1 MMRTFQFV
9 LFCLFLLPF
18 QASAEEEG
26 KAKIVTSHNKASQ
39 CISPVHIRKIDGREV
54 AVQRMGFDLDPGK
67 HTMAGSAII
76 DTSFCPVVGKST
88 SYGDSAPPLE
98 AEFEAGKTY
107 YVGLDHSASNRNDW
121 KYVIW
126 KVKD

>member
-18 QASAEEEG
+18 QANAGEEG

-39 CISPVHIRKIDGREV
+39 CISPVHIRNIDGREV

-88 SYGDSAPPLE
+88 SYRDSAPPLE

-107 YVGLDHSASNRNDW
+107 WVGFNHKSPNRKDW

-126 KVKD
+126 KVKG

>member
-1 MMRTFQFV
+1 MMKIFQFL

-18 QASAEEEG
+18 QANAEEED
-26 KAKIVTSHNKASQ
+26 KAKIVTSHNNAAQ
-39 CISPVHIRKIDGREV
+39 CISPVHILKIDGREV

-67 HTMAGSAII
+67 HTMAGSALIN
-76 DTSFCPVVGKST
+76 TAFCAVVGT
-88 SYGDSAPPLE
+88 GTYRDSAPPLE

-107 YVGLDHSASNRNDW
+107 YVGFDHSARNRKDW

>member
-18 QASAEEEG
+18 QASAEEDG
-26 KAKIVTSHNKASQ
+26 KAKIITSFNQASQ

-54 AVQRMGFDLDPGK
+54 AVQAMGFDLDPGK

-76 DTSFCPVVGKST
+76 DTSFCPVVGRN
-88 SYGDSAPPLE
+88 YRDSAPSLE

>member
-1 MMRTFQFV
+1 MRIFKFM
-9 LFCLFLLPF
+9 LFCLFLLPL
-18 QASAEEEG
+18 QGNAEEEG
-26 KAKIVTSHNKASQ
+26 KAKVITSFNKAAQ

-54 AVQRMGFDLDPGK
+54 GVQRMGFDLDPGT

-76 DTSFCPVVGKST
+76 DTSFCPVVGRQT
-88 SYGDSAPPLE
+88 YRDSAPPLE

-107 YVGLDHSASNRNDW
+107 YVGFDHSAKNREDW

-126 KVKD
+126 KVKG

>member
-1 MMRTFQFV
+1 MRTFQFV

-18 QASAEEEG
+18 QANAEEEG
-26 KAKIVTSHNKASQ
+26 KAKIITSHNNLAQ
-39 CISPVHIRKIDGREV
+39 CISSVRILKIDGREV

-67 HTMAGSAII
+67 HTMAGSTLIN
-76 DTSFCPVVGKST
+76 TSFCPVVGPST
-88 SYGDSAPPLE
+88 YRDSAPPLE

-107 YVGLDHSASNRNDW
+107 YVGFDHSASKRKDW

-126 KVKD
+126 KVKG